1 MAHLTPAAHHHFAT
15 HHGIAS
21 IGQLIDCGM
30 TRHEIKRLTEL
41 GSLEFVVQG
50 AYRSPSVD
58 FDELARCAAISIAH
72 PESVIAGPTAGRLWG
87 FRRLP
92 ADRRIHVISPP
103 ASHPTSCDWV
113 VPYRTST
120 IDSDD
125 VFERPDGI
133 RLTTRPR
140 TAFDLARFVSPSDLR
155 SIIEQAMHDGRH
167 SADDMADVAIA
178 WQSPRRRWARTYLEQ
193 LGQRVDGGAAE
204 SHPEVMLAEAP
215 ASTPASAICGGSIR
229 SHCLT
234 TGKRGSTSP
243 CPPSNGR
250 SRSTS
255 TRRIESPPGSI
266 RTDGAT
272 DPRRA
277 LAGWCH
283 EWPSAPTGTPSRRR
297 SRNSTPFISRARSR

>member
-113 VPYRTST
+113 VPYRTSA

-204 SHPEVMLAEAP
+204 SHPEVMLAEALVHAGVRDLRRQHPIALPDYGQARFDLAVP
-215 ASTPASAICGGSIR
+215 AIKWAIEVDVHPTHRESAGIDSDGRRDRSAASIGWLVSRVAKRAYRDAFAETVSELHSIY
-229 SHCLT
+229 L
-234 TGKRGSTSP
+234 
-243 CPPSNGR
+243 
-250 SRSTS
+250 
-255 TRRIESPPGSI
+255 
-266 RTDGAT
+266 
-272 DPRRA
+272 
-277 LAGWCH
+277 
-283 EWPSAPTGTPSRRR
+283 
-297 SRNSTPFISRARSR
+297 ARSSR